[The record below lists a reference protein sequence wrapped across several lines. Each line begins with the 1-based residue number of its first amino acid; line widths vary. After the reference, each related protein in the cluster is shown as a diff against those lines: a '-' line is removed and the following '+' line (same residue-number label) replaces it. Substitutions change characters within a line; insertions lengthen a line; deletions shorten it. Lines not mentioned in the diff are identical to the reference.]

1 MDAAFPVGKSSC
13 GPVGLAIVPS
23 PIIGMRRRIR
33 ERPLERLVIWWCHL
47 IGITDEQ
54 AIHYAVGAVGA
65 GTFLLGV
72 VALAWL
78 IFMGSL
84 LIIHGRQR

>member
-1 MDAAFPVGKSSC
+1 
-13 GPVGLAIVPS
+13 
-23 PIIGMRRRIR
+23 
-33 ERPLERLVIWWCHL
+33 LERLVTWWCHL

-65 GTFLLGV
+65 GTFLLVV

-84 LIIHGRQR
+84 WIMLVRQR